1 MDFPIN
7 PPIGER
13 VRRKETERF
22 VSGTGRYV
30 DDLLPAGT
38 LHVSFVRSSCAHA
51 RIKSIDVE
59 GARSMPGVRAV
70 YAGAEIAQHVKPLRV
85 GGSSVMRP
93 VKLYPLAV
101 EKVRYFGEPL
111 AVVVADNRYLA
122 EDATEMVAVEYEMLP
137 VVIDQEA
144 AMEPG
149 AALVHEDAGSNIVYK
164 YHFATDGIDKVFADA
179 EVIVKERIRSHRIT
193 ACPIEPRAYLAH
205 FNKEEDSLT
214 MWSAT
219 PNPHSLRGRIAD
231 ILNFPEG
238 KIRVIA
244 PDVGGSFGVK
254 IQTYQEELLLPYL
267 SRELG
272 RPIKWCETR
281 VEHMRNGRHGRDQ
294 IHYVEMA
301 LKKDGTML
309 AIRDKIIADMG
320 STYTVDHSIQAAA
333 LYMTGVYQIQNYCV
347 DALGIATNKTTHGSV
362 RGIGKADASYILER
376 LVDIAARQL
385 QLDPIEIRMKNFIP
399 TEAFPYRNVT
409 GALYDSGQYHLA
421 MKRTAEMAGYDR
433 LRKEQLELRKQGIH
447 RGIGVALVME
457 PTSSSRIHATGGY
470 ASCRLRID
478 PSGAAT
484 VFSSMG
490 EQGQGHETTIAQIV
504 ASQTGIPFD
513 KITVIHG
520 DTLPTPYGFGT
531 GSSRSSVVLIPSPWG
546 PGKLM
551 RDKILGIAARQ
562 LKVVPENLQIGD
574 GKAFAK
580 ENPDQSMAVIEIIR
594 TAYGAIHLL
603 PENME
608 PGLEVTGYFI
618 NPNID
623 YTPDDKGRMNTFSSY
638 PYAAVIAVVDVDVE
652 TGMIKIVKYFTVH
665 DCGNMI
671 NPQIV
676 DTQQQGSIMQ
686 GIGAALYEEL
696 RYDEDGQLLSS
707 TFMVYRLPSAV
718 EVPELHLEHIVTPNQ
733 YTPLGAKGA
742 GETGMLG
749 PPPALCSAVEDALS
763 PSGVK
768 ISATPLTPGT
778 IFHLVGK
785 AQARSATAQSN
796 FRNR

>member
-1 MDFPIN
+1 MEFPIN

-22 VSGTGRYV
+22 ITGTGRYV

-51 RIKSIDVE
+51 RIKSIDVTA
-59 GARSMPGVRAV
+59 ARTMPGVRAI
-70 YAGAEIAQHVKPLRV
+70 YTGAEIAKRVKPLRV
-85 GGSSVMRP
+85 GGSSLLRE

-101 EKVRYFGEPL
+101 EKVRYFGEPV

-122 EDATEMVAVEYEMLP
+122 EDATEAVTVDYEMLP
-137 VVIDQEA
+137 VVIDTEA
-144 AMEPG
+144 AMEPD
-149 AALVHEDAGSNIVYK
+149 AQPVHDDVGSNIVYK
-164 YHFATDGIDKVFADA
+164 HHFATDGIEKIFQEA
-179 EVIVKERIRSHRIT
+179 EIVIKEKIRSHRIT

-219 PNPHSLRGRIAD
+219 ANPHSLKSRIAE
-231 ILNFPEG
+231 ILEFPEG
-238 KIRVIA
+238 KCRVIA

-254 IQTYQEELLLPYL
+254 IQTYQEELLLPVL
-267 SRELG
+267 SKELC

-294 IHYVEMA
+294 IHYIEMA

-320 STYTVDHSIQAAA
+320 STYTVDHSIQAAS
-333 LYMTGVYQIQNYCV
+333 LYMTGVYQIQNYEV
-347 DALGIATNKTTHGSV
+347 TALGVSTNKTTHGSL

-376 LVDIAARQL
+376 LVDIAAREL
-385 QLDPIEIRMKNFIP
+385 KLDPIDIRMKNFIP
-399 TEAFPYRNVT
+399 AEAFPYRNVT

-421 MKRTAEMAGYDR
+421 MQRAAEMAGYDK
-433 LRKEQLELRKQGIH
+433 LRKEQIELRTQGIY

-457 PTSSSRIHATGGY
+457 PTSSSRMHATGGY

-478 PSGAAT
+478 PTGAAT

-504 ASQTGIPFD
+504 SCQTGIPFD
-513 KITVIHG
+513 KITVVHG

-531 GSSRSSVVLIPSPWG
+531 GSSRSSVVLMPSAWVA
-546 PGKLM
+546 GKLM
-551 RDKILGIAARQ
+551 RDKLLGIAARQ
-562 LKVVPENLQIGD
+562 LNIVPEKLEIGA
-574 GKAFAK
+574 GKVFAK
-580 ENPDQSMAVIEIIR
+580 ENSQQSIAVMEIVR

-623 YTPDDKGRMNTFSSY
+623 YTPDAKGRMNTFSSY
-638 PYAAVIAVVDVDVE
+638 PYAAVIAVVDVDIE
-652 TGMIKIVKYFTVH
+652 TGMIKIVNYATVH

-686 GIGAALYEEL
+686 GIGAALYEEI
-696 RYDEDGQLLSS
+696 RYDEDGQLLTS
-707 TFMVYRLPSAV
+707 TFMDYRLPSAE
-718 EVPELHLEHIVTPNQ
+718 EVPPLMLEHIVTPNPF
-733 YTPLGAKGA
+733 TPLGAKGA

-749 PPPALCSAVEDALS
+749 PPPALCNAVEDALS
-763 PSGVK
+763 PLGVK
-768 ISATPLTPGT
+768 IRATPLTPDR
-778 IFHLVGK
+778 ILALIEK
-785 AQARSATAQSN
+785 AQAK
-796 FRNR
+796 

>member
-1 MDFPIN
+1 MEFPIN

-13 VRRKETERF
+13 VRRKETQRF
-22 VSGTGRYV
+22 VTGTGRYV
-30 DDLLPAGT
+30 DDLLPPGT
-38 LHVSFVRSSCAHA
+38 LHVSFVRAACAHA
-51 RIKSIDVE
+51 KIKSIDVE

-70 YAGAEIAQHVKPLRV
+70 FTGEEVARHLKPLRV
-85 GGSSVMRP
+85 GGSSVLRP

-101 EKVRYFGEPL
+101 DKVRYFGEPVV
-111 AVVVADNRYLA
+111 AVIADNRYLA
-122 EDATEMVAVEYEMLP
+122 EDAAEAVSVYYETLPP
-137 VVIDQEA
+137 VVDPEA
-144 AMEPG
+144 AMEPS
-149 AALVHEDAGSNIVYK
+149 APLVHEDAGSNIVYK
-164 YHFATDGIDKVFADA
+164 YHFATDGIDKIFQDAD
-179 EVIVKERIRSHRIT
+179 VVVKEKIRSHRIT

-205 FNKEEDSLT
+205 YSKDEDSLT

-219 PNPHSLRGRIAD
+219 ANPHSLRSRIAETLD
-231 ILNFPEG
+231 FPEG

-254 IQTYQEELLLPYL
+254 IQIYQEELLLPYL
-267 SRELG
+267 SLKLG
-272 RPIKWCETR
+272 CPIKWCETR

-294 IHYVEMA
+294 IHYIEMA
-301 LKKDGTML
+301 LKNDGTML

-320 STYTVDHSIQAAA
+320 STYTVDHSIMAAA
-333 LYMTGVYQIQNYCV
+333 LYMTGVYQIQNYAV
-347 DALGIATNKTTHGSV
+347 DAFGVSTNKTTHGSL

-376 LVDIAARQL
+376 LVDIAAKEL
-385 QLDPIEIRMKNFIP
+385 KLDPVEIRRKNFIP
-399 TEAFPYRNVT
+399 ADAFPYRNAT

-421 MKRTAEMAGYDR
+421 LTRVVDMAAYER
-433 LRKEQLELRKQGIH
+433 LRKEQAELRNQGIY

-478 PSGAAT
+478 PTGAAT

-504 ASQTGIPFD
+504 ASQTGVPFD

-531 GSSRSSVVLIPSPWG
+531 GSSRSSVVLMPSAWVA
-546 PGKLM
+546 GKLM
-551 RDKILGIAARQ
+551 RDKILGIAARR
-562 LKVVPENLQIGD
+562 LGIVPEKLDIGD
-574 GKAFAK
+574 GKVFTK
-580 ENPDQSMAVIEIIR
+580 ENADQSIALMEIVR

-608 PGLEVTGYFI
+608 PGLEVTGYFV

-623 YTPDDKGRMNTFSSY
+623 YTPDEKGRMNTFSSY
-638 PYAAVIAVVDVDVE
+638 PYAAVIAVVDVDIE
-652 TGMIKIVKYFTVH
+652 TGKIKIVKYCTVH

-676 DTQQQGSIMQ
+676 DTQQQGSIVQ

-696 RYDEDGQLLSS
+696 RYDEEGQLLTS
-707 TFMVYRLPSAV
+707 TFMDYRLPSV
-718 EVPELHLEHIVTPNQ
+718 EEVPELELEHIITPNPF
-733 YTPLGAKGA
+733 TPLGAKGA

-749 PPPALCSAVEDALS
+749 PPPVLCNAVEDALS
-763 PSGVK
+763 PLGVK
-768 ISATPLTPGT
+768 IRETPLTPER
-778 IFHLVGK
+778 ILDLIEK
-785 AQARSATAQSN
+785 AKASESTDG
-796 FRNR
+796 

>member
-7 PPIGER
+7 APIGER
-13 VRRKETERF
+13 VRRKETQRF
-22 VSGTGRYV
+22 ITGTGRYV
-30 DDLLPAGT
+30 DDLLPQGT
-38 LHVSFVRSSCAHA
+38 LHVSFARSSCAHA
-51 RIKSIDVE
+51 KIRSIDVE
-59 GARSMPGVRAV
+59 AARSMPGVHAV
-70 YAGAEIAQHVKPLRV
+70 FTGKDIEQHVKPLRV
-85 GGSSVMRP
+85 GGSSVLRP

-101 EKVRYFGEPL
+101 DKVRYFGEPL

-122 EDATEMVAVEYEMLP
+122 EDATEMISVDYDLLP
-137 VVIDQEA
+137 VVIDPEA

-149 AALVHEDAGSNIVYK
+149 AAPVHEDAGGNVVYK
-164 YHFATDGIDKVFADA
+164 YHFATDGIDKVFQDA
-179 EVIVKERIRSHRIT
+179 EVIIKERIRSHRIT
-193 ACPIEPRAYLAH
+193 ACPIEPRAYLASY
-205 FNKEEDSLT
+205 NKEEDSLT

-219 PNPHSLRGRIAD
+219 ANPHSLRGRIAD
-231 ILNFPEG
+231 ILSFPEG

-267 SRELG
+267 SLQFG

-294 IHYVEMA
+294 IHYIEMA
-301 LKKDGTML
+301 LKKDGTIL
-309 AIRDKIIADMG
+309 GIKDKIIADMG

-333 LYMTGVYQIQNYCV
+333 LYMTGVYQIQNYAV
-347 DALGIATNKTTHGSV
+347 DAFGISTNKTTHGSL

-385 QLDPIEIRMKNFIP
+385 KIDPIDIRMKNFIP
-399 TEAFPYRNVT
+399 ADAFPYRNAT

-421 MKRTAEMAGYDR
+421 MKRTAEIAGYDQ
-433 LRKEQLELRKQGIH
+433 LRKEQAELRKKGIY

-490 EQGQGHETTIAQIV
+490 EQGQGHETTLAQIV

-531 GSSRSSVVLIPSPWG
+531 GSSRSSVVLMPSAWVA
-546 PGKLM
+546 GKLM

-562 LKVVPENLQIGD
+562 LGVVPEKLEIGD
-574 GKAFAK
+574 GKVFAK
-580 ENPDQSMAVIEIIR
+580 ENHEQSIAVMEIVR

-638 PYAAVIAVVDVDVE
+638 PYAGVIAVVDVDIE
-652 TGMIKIVKYFTVH
+652 TGMIKIVRYCTVH

-696 RYDEDGQLLSS
+696 RYTEDGQLLSS
-707 TFMVYRLPSAV
+707 TFMDYRLPSAE
-718 EVPELHLEHIVTPNQ
+718 EVPELVLEHIVTPNPF
-733 YTPLGAKGA
+733 TPLGAKGA

-749 PPPALCSAVEDALS
+749 PPPALCNAVEDALS
-763 PSGVK
+763 PLGVK
-768 ISATPLTPGT
+768 IRETPLTPDR
-778 IFHLVGK
+778 ILDLIEK
-785 AQARSATAQSN
+785 AQAKSAN
-796 FRNR
+796 G

>member
-51 RIKSIDVE
+51 RIKSIDVTA
-59 GARSMPGVRAV
+59 ARAMPGVRAV
-70 YAGAEIAQHVKPLRV
+70 YTGADIAAHVKPLRV
-85 GGSSVMRP
+85 GGSSVLRP

-101 EKVRYFGEPL
+101 DKVRYFGEPL

-122 EDATEMVAVEYEMLP
+122 EDAIDMVAVDYEMLP
-137 VVIDQEA
+137 AVVDPEK

-149 AALVHEDAGSNIVYK
+149 AALVHEEAGSNIVYK
-164 YHFATDGIDKVFADA
+164 FHFATDGIDKVFQDA
-179 EVIVKERIRSHRIT
+179 EVVIKERIRSHRIT

-205 FNKEEDSLT
+205 YNKDEDTLT

-219 PNPHSLRGRIAD
+219 ANPHSLRGRIAEIID
-231 ILNFPEG
+231 FPEG

-281 VEHMRNGRHGRDQ
+281 IEHMRNGRHGRDQ

-309 AIRDKIIADMG
+309 GIRDKIIADMG

-333 LYMTGVYQIQNYCV
+333 LYMTGVYQIQNYSV
-347 DALGIATNKTTHGSV
+347 DALGIATTKTTHGSL

-385 QLDPIEIRMKNFIP
+385 KIDPIELRLKNFIP
-399 TEAFPYRNVT
+399 AEAFPYRNVT

-421 MKRTAEMAGYDR
+421 MRRTAEMAGYDR
-433 LRKEQLELRKQGIH
+433 LRQEQIELRKQGIY
-447 RGIGVALVME
+447 RGIGVAFVME

-531 GSSRSSVVLIPSPWG
+531 GSSRSSVVLMPSAWVA
-546 PGKLM
+546 GKLM
-551 RDKILGIAARQ
+551 RDKMLGIAARQ
-562 LKVVPENLQIGD
+562 LKVLPENLQID
-574 GKAFAK
+574 GGKVFAK
-580 ENPDQSMAVIEIIR
+580 DHPEQSIAVMEIIR

-638 PYAAVIAVVDVDVE
+638 PYAAVIAVVDVDIE
-652 TGMIKIVKYFTVH
+652 TGMIKIVRYSTVH

-696 RYDEDGQLLSS
+696 RYDEDGQLISS
-707 TFMVYRLPSAV
+707 SFMDYRLPCAE
-718 EVPELHLEHIVTPNQ
+718 EVPELQLEHIITPNPF
-733 YTPLGAKGA
+733 TPLGAKGA

-763 PSGVK
+763 PFGVK
-768 ISATPLTPGT
+768 VRETPLTPDRVLNL
-778 IFHLVGK
+778 IEK
-785 AQARSATAQSN
+785 AQATPAHG
-796 FRNR
+796 

>member
-13 VRRKETERF
+13 VRRKETQRF
-22 VSGTGRYV
+22 VTGTGRFV
-30 DDLLPAGT
+30 DDLLPPGT
-38 LHVSFVRSSCAHA
+38 LHAAFARSSCAHA
-51 RIKSIDVE
+51 RIKSVDVS
-59 GARSMPGVRAV
+59 AALSMPGVRAV
-70 YAGAEIAQHVKPLRV
+70 FTGKDIADRIKPMRV
-85 GGSSVMRP
+85 GGSPLLRP
-93 VKLYPLAV
+93 LKLYPLAV
-101 EKVRYFGEPL
+101 DKIRYFGEPI

-122 EDATEMVAVEYEMLP
+122 EDAIEAITIDYEPLP
-137 VVIDQEA
+137 AVIDPEA
-144 AMEPG
+144 ALEAG
-149 AALVHEDAGSNIVYK
+149 ATPVHDELGGNTVYK
-164 YHFATDGIDKVFADA
+164 FHFATDGIDEIFARAD
-179 EVIVKERIRSHRIT
+179 VVVKERIRSHRIT

-205 FNKEEDSLT
+205 YNPDEDSLT

-219 PNPHSLRGRIAD
+219 ANPHSLRGRIAD
-231 ILNFPEG
+231 VINFPEG

-254 IQTYQEELLLPYL
+254 IQTYQEELLLPFL

-294 IHYVEMA
+294 VHYIEMA
-301 LKKDGTML
+301 LKKDGTIL
-309 AIRDKIIADMG
+309 ALRDKIIADMG
-320 STYTVDHSIQAAA
+320 STYTVDHSIMASA
-333 LYMTGVYQIQNYCV
+333 LYMTGVYRIQDYAV
-347 DALGIATNKTTHGSV
+347 DATGVSTNKTTHGSL
-362 RGIGKADASYILER
+362 RGIGKADAAYVIER
-376 LVDIAARQL
+376 LVDIAARKL
-385 QLDPIEIRMKNFIP
+385 NIDPIDIRMKNFIP
-399 TEAFPYRNVT
+399 AEAFPYRNVT
-409 GALYDSGQYHLA
+409 GALYDSGQYHMCL
-421 MKRTAEMAGYDR
+421 KRTAEIAGYENLKR
-433 LRKEQLELRKQGIH
+433 EQAELRKKGIY

-470 ASCRLRID
+470 ASCRMRID

-504 ASQTGIPFD
+504 SSQTGIPFE

-520 DTLPTPYGFGT
+520 DTLPTPFGFGT
-531 GSSRSSVVLIPSPWG
+531 GSSRSSVVLMPSAWVAAKKMRE
-546 PGKLM
+546 KLV
-551 RDKILGIAARQ
+551 GIGAR
-562 LKVVPENLQIGD
+562 LIGVPPERLEIGD
-574 GKAFAK
+574 GKVFAK
-580 ENPDQSMAVIEIIR
+580 ENPDQSIAIAEIIR

-608 PGLEVTGYFI
+608 PGLETMGTFV

-638 PYAAVIAVVDVDVE
+638 PYAGVIAVVDVDVE
-652 TGMIKIVKYFTVH
+652 TGFINIVRYCTVH

-696 RYDEDGQLLSS
+696 HYDEEGRLLSS
-707 TFMVYRLPSAV
+707 TFMDYRLPCV
-718 EVPELHLEHIVTPNQ
+718 EEVPELALEHIVTPNPF
-733 YTPLGAKGA
+733 TPLGAKGA

-749 PPPALCSAVEDALS
+749 PPPALCNAVEDALS
-763 PSGVK
+763 PLGVK
-768 ISATPLTPGT
+768 IRETPLTPDR
-778 IFHLVGK
+778 ILDLIEK
-785 AQARSATAQSN
+785 AKSSHG
-796 FRNR
+796 

>member
-13 VRRKETERF
+13 VRRRETQRF
-22 VSGTGRYV
+22 ITGTGRYV
-30 DDLLPAGT
+30 DDLLPPGT
-38 LHVSFVRSSCAHA
+38 LHAAFVRSSCAHA
-51 RIKSIDVE
+51 QIKAIDVE
-59 GARSMPGVRAV
+59 IARSMPGVRAV
-70 YAGAEIAQHVKPLRV
+70 FTGKDIEQHVKPLRV
-85 GGSSVMRP
+85 GGSSLLRQI
-93 VKLYPLAV
+93 KLYPLAID
-101 EKVRYFGEPL
+101 KVRYFGEPL

-122 EDATEMVAVEYEMLP
+122 EDASEVVSVDYQLLPAVVDP
-137 VVIDQEA
+137 EA

-149 AALVHEDAGSNIVYK
+149 APAVHEDAGSNIVYK
-164 YHFATDGIDKVFADA
+164 YHFATDGIDKVFQEAD
-179 EVIVKERIRSHRIT
+179 VVVKERIRSHRIT
-193 ACPIEPRAYLAH
+193 ACPIETRAYLAH
-205 FNKEEDSLT
+205 YNKEEDSLT

-219 PNPHSLRGRIAD
+219 ANPHSLRGRIAD
-231 ILNFPEG
+231 ILDFPEG

-267 SRELG
+267 SRELN
-272 RPIKWCETR
+272 RPVKWCETR

-294 IHYVEMA
+294 IHYIEMA

-309 AIRDKIIADMG
+309 GIKDKIIADMG
-320 STYTVDHSIQAAA
+320 STYTVDHSIMAAA
-333 LYMTGVYQIQNYCV
+333 LYMTGVYQIQNYAV
-347 DALGIATNKTTHGSV
+347 DAFGVSTNKTTHGSL

-376 LVDIAARQL
+376 LVDIAAL
-385 QLDPIEIRMKNFIP
+385 ELKLDPLDIRLKNFIP

-421 MKRTAEMAGYDR
+421 LKRTAEMAGYDR
-433 LRKEQLELRKQGIH
+433 LRKEQAELRKKGIY

-478 PSGAAT
+478 PTGSAT

-490 EQGQGHETTIAQIV
+490 EQGQGHETTLAQIV

-531 GSSRSSVVLIPSPWG
+531 GSSRSSVVLMPSAWVA
-546 PGKLM
+546 GKLM
-551 RDKILGIAARQ
+551 RDKILGIAARR
-562 LKVVPENLQIGD
+562 LGVVPDQLEIGD
-574 GKAFAK
+574 GQVFAK
-580 ENPDQSMAVIEIIR
+580 ENHTQSIAVMEIIR

-608 PGLEVTGYFI
+608 PGLEVTGYFV

-623 YTPDDKGRMNTFSSY
+623 YTPDEKGRMNTFSSY
-638 PYAAVIAVVDVDVE
+638 PYAAVIAVVDVDIE
-652 TGMIKIVKYFTVH
+652 TGFIKIVRYCTVH

-707 TFMVYRLPSAV
+707 TFMDYRLPSV
-718 EVPELHLEHIVTPNQ
+718 EEVPELALEHIVTPNPF
-733 YTPLGAKGA
+733 TPLGAKGA

-749 PPPALCSAVEDALS
+749 PPPALCNAVEDALS
-763 PSGVK
+763 PLGVK
-768 ISATPLTPGT
+768 IRETPLTPDR
-778 IFHLVGK
+778 ILNLIEK
-785 AQARSATAQSN
+785 AQAMSHHA
-796 FRNR
+796 

>member
-1 MDFPIN
+1 MDFPITA
-7 PPIGER
+7 PVGER

-22 VSGTGRYV
+22 ITGTGRYV
-30 DDLLPAGT
+30 DDLLPPGT
-38 LHVSFVRSSCAHA
+38 LHVAFARSSCAHA
-51 RIKSIDVE
+51 KIKSIDVE
-59 GARSMPGVRAV
+59 AARSMPGVHAV
-70 YAGAEIAQHVKPLRV
+70 FTGKDIAQRVKPLRV
-85 GGSSVMRP
+85 GGSSVLRP

-101 EKVRYFGEPL
+101 DKVRYYGEPL

-122 EDATEMVAVEYEMLP
+122 EDAAEMIAVDYDLLP
-137 VVIDQEA
+137 VIIDPEA

-149 AALVHEDAGSNIVYK
+149 APAVHDDAGSNIVYK
-164 YHFATDGIDKVFADA
+164 YHFATEGIDKVFRDAD
-179 EVIVKERIRSHRIT
+179 VIVKERIRSHRIT
-193 ACPIEPRAYLAH
+193 ACPIEPRAYLASYS
-205 FNKEEDSLT
+205 KDEDSLT

-219 PNPHSLRGRIAD
+219 ANPHSLRGRIAD
-231 ILNFPEG
+231 ILSFPEG

-267 SRELG
+267 SRQLG
-272 RPIKWCETR
+272 RPMKWCETR

-294 IHYVEMA
+294 IHYIEMA
-301 LKKDGTML
+301 LKKDGTFL
-309 AIRDKIIADMG
+309 GIKDRIIADMG

-333 LYMTGVYQIQNYCV
+333 LYMTGVYQIQNYAV
-347 DALGIATNKTTHGSV
+347 DAFGVSTNKTTHGSL
-362 RGIGKADASYILER
+362 RGIGKADASYVLER

-385 QLDPIEIRMKNFIP
+385 KLDPIDIRMKNFIP
-399 TEAFPYRNVT
+399 ADQFPYRNAT

-421 MKRTAEMAGYDR
+421 MKRTAEIAGYER
-433 LRKEQLELRKQGIH
+433 LRGEQAALRSKGIC

-478 PSGAAT
+478 PTGSAT

-513 KITVIHG
+513 QITVIHG

-531 GSSRSSVVLIPSPWG
+531 GSSRSSVVLMPSAWVA
-546 PGKLM
+546 GKLM

-562 LKVVPENLQIGD
+562 LNVVPEKLEIGA
-574 GKAFAK
+574 GKVFARDDK
-580 ENPDQSMAVIEIIR
+580 EKAVAVMEIVR

-638 PYAAVIAVVDVDVE
+638 PYAAVIAVVDVDLE
-652 TGMIKIVKYFTVH
+652 TGMIKIVRYCTVH

-696 RYDEDGQLLSS
+696 RYGEDGQLLSS
-707 TFMVYRLPSAV
+707 TFMDYRLPSAE
-718 EVPELHLEHIVTPNQ
+718 EVPELALEHIITPNPF
-733 YTPLGAKGA
+733 TPLGAKGA

-763 PSGVK
+763 PLGVK
-768 ISATPLTPGT
+768 IRETPLTPDR
-778 IFHLVGK
+778 ILDLIEK
-785 AQARSATAQSN
+785 AQAKEAHV
-796 FRNR
+796 

>member
-1 MDFPIN
+1 MEFPIN
-7 PPIGER
+7 HPIGQR
-13 VRRKETERF
+13 VRRKETQRF
-22 VSGTGRYV
+22 ITGTGRFV

-38 LHVSFVRSSCAHA
+38 LHVSFVRSPCAHG
-51 RIKSIDVE
+51 RIKAINVE
-59 GARSMPGVRAV
+59 PARSMPGVKGV
-70 YAGAEIAQHVKPLRV
+70 FTGEDIAQYVKPLRV
-85 GGSSVMRP
+85 GASPVLRP

-101 EKVRYFGEPL
+101 GKIRYFGEPL

-122 EDATEMVAVEYEMLP
+122 EDAAEVVEVDYEPLP
-137 VVIDQEA
+137 VVVDPEA

-149 AALVHEDAGSNIVYK
+149 APLVHEDAGTNIVYK
-164 YHFATDGIDKVFADA
+164 YHFATEGLDRVFRDADV
-179 EVIVKERIRSHRIT
+179 VIKERIRSHRIT
-193 ACPIEPRAYLAH
+193 ACPIEPRAYLALYS
-205 FNKEEDSLT
+205 KEEDSLT

-219 PNPHSLRGRIAD
+219 ANPHSLRGRIAE
-231 ILNFPEG
+231 ILSFPEG

-267 SRELG
+267 SREFG

-294 IHYVEMA
+294 IHYIEMA
-301 LKKDGTML
+301 LKKDGTIL
-309 AIRDKIIADMG
+309 GIRDKIIADMG

-333 LYMTGVYQIQNYCV
+333 LYMTGVYQVQNYAV
-347 DALGIATNKTTHGSV
+347 EALGIATNKTTHGSL
-362 RGIGKADASYILER
+362 RGIGKADASYVLER
-376 LVDIAARQL
+376 LVDIVARKL
-385 QLDPIEIRMKNFIP
+385 KIDPIAIRMKNFIP
-399 TEAFPYRNVT
+399 ADAFPYRNAT

-421 MKRTAEMAGYDR
+421 MKRTAEIAGYEQ
-433 LRKEQLELRKQGIH
+433 LRKEQAECRERGIY

-490 EQGQGHETTIAQIV
+490 EQGQGHETTIAQII
-504 ASQTGIPFD
+504 AGQTGIAFEA
-513 KITVIHG
+513 ITVIHG

-531 GSSRSSVVLIPSPWG
+531 GSSRSSVVLMPSAWVA
-546 PGKLM
+546 GKLM
-551 RDKILGIAARQ
+551 RDKILNIAARQ
-562 LKVVPENLQIGD
+562 LSIVPEKLEIGG
-574 GKAFAK
+574 GKVFSK
-580 ENPDQSMAVIEIIR
+580 EDQQQSIAVMEIVR

-638 PYAAVIAVVDVDVE
+638 PYAAVIALVDVDIE
-652 TGMIKIVKYFTVH
+652 TGMIKILRYVTVH

-707 TFMVYRLPSAV
+707 TLMDYRLPSV
-718 EVPELHLEHIVTPNQ
+718 EEVPELVLEHIVTPNPF
-733 YTPLGAKGA
+733 TPLGAKGA

-763 PSGVK
+763 PFGVE
-768 ISATPLTPGT
+768 IRETPLTPDR
-778 IFHLVGK
+778 IVDLIEK
-785 AQARSATAQSN
+785 AQAKPYHG
-796 FRNR
+796 

>member
-1 MDFPIN
+1 MDFPIH

-13 VRRKETERF
+13 VRRKETQRF
-22 VSGTGRYV
+22 VTGTGHYV
-30 DDLLPAGT
+30 DDLLPTGT
-38 LHVSFVRSSCAHA
+38 LHVSFVRSTYAHA
-51 RIKSIDVE
+51 KIKFVDVE
-59 GARSMPGVRAV
+59 VARSMPGVHAV
-70 YAGAEIAQHVKPLRV
+70 FTGKDIAQHVKPLRV
-85 GGSSVMRP
+85 GGSSVLRP
-93 VKLYPLAV
+93 VKLYPLALD
-101 EKVRYFGEPL
+101 KVRYFGEPL
-111 AVVVADNRYLA
+111 AAVVADNRYLA
-122 EDATEMVAVEYEMLP
+122 EDAAELVSVDYGQLP
-137 VVIDQEA
+137 VILDPEA

-149 AALVHEDAGSNIVYK
+149 APLVHEDAGSNIVYR
-164 YHFATDGIDKVFADA
+164 YRFATDGIDRVFQDADV
-179 EVIVKERIRSHRIT
+179 VIKERIRSHRIT

-205 FNKEEDSLT
+205 YNPEEGGLT

-219 PNPHSLRGRIAD
+219 ANPHSLRTRIAE
-231 ILNFPEG
+231 ILSFPEG

-267 SRELG
+267 SLALG
-272 RPIKWCETR
+272 CPIKWCETR

-294 IHYVEMA
+294 IHHIEMA

-309 AIRDKIIADMG
+309 GIKDKIIADMG
-320 STYTVDHSIQAAA
+320 ATYTVDHSIMAAA
-333 LYMTGVYQIQNYCV
+333 LYMTGVYQIQNYAV
-347 DALGIATNKTTHGSV
+347 DAFGVATNKTTHGSL

-376 LVDIAARQL
+376 LVDIAACEL
-385 QLDPIEIRMKNFIP
+385 KLDPVEIRLKNFIP
-399 TEAFPYRNVT
+399 ADAFPYRNAT

-421 MKRTAEMAGYDR
+421 LKRAAEMAGYER
-433 LRKEQLELRKQGIH
+433 LRREQVELRKEGIY

-531 GSSRSSVVLIPSPWG
+531 GSSRSSVVLMPSAWVAA
-546 PGKLM
+546 KLM

-562 LKVVPENLQIGD
+562 LSVVPEKLEIDN
-574 GKAFAK
+574 GKVFAG
-580 ENPDQSMAVIEIIR
+580 ENRDQSIALIEIVR

-608 PGLEVTGYFI
+608 PGLEVTGYFV

-623 YTPDDKGRMNTFSSY
+623 YAPDDKGRMNTFSSY
-638 PYAAVIAVVDVDVE
+638 PYAAVIAVVDVDIE
-652 TGMIKIVKYFTVH
+652 TGMIKIVKYCTVH

-676 DTQQQGSIMQ
+676 DTQQQGSIVQ
-686 GIGAALYEEL
+686 GMGAALYEEL
-696 RYDEDGQLLSS
+696 RYNDDGQLLTS
-707 TFMVYRLPSAV
+707 TLMDYRLPSV
-718 EVPELHLEHIVTPNQ
+718 EEVPELELEHIITPNPF
-733 YTPLGAKGA
+733 TPLGAKGA

-749 PPPALCSAVEDALS
+749 PPPALCNAVEDALS
-763 PSGVK
+763 PFRVK
-768 ISATPLTPGT
+768 IRETPLTPDRILDLIET
-778 IFHLVGK
+778 
-785 AQARSATAQSN
+785 AQAKPRHA
-796 FRNR
+796 

>member
-1 MDFPIN
+1 MEFPIN

-13 VRRKETERF
+13 VRRKETQRF
-22 VSGTGRYV
+22 VTGTGRFV
-30 DDLLPAGT
+30 DDLLPPGT
-38 LHVSFVRSSCAHA
+38 LHAAFARSPCAHA
-51 RIKSIDVE
+51 HIKSVDVE
-59 GARSMPGVRAV
+59 AARAMPGVRAV
-70 YAGAEIAQHVKPLRV
+70 FTGADIAGRIKPMRV
-85 GGSSVMRP
+85 GGSSLLKP
-93 VKLYPLAV
+93 LKLYPLAV
-101 EKVRYFGEPL
+101 DKIRYFGEPV

-122 EDATEMVAVEYEMLP
+122 EDAVEAITIDYEPLP
-137 VVIDQEA
+137 VVIDPEA
-144 AMEPG
+144 ALES
-149 AALVHEDAGSNIVYK
+149 AATAVHDELGGNTVYK
-164 YHFATDGIDKVFADA
+164 FHFATDGIDKVFAEAD
-179 EVIVKERIRSHRIT
+179 VVVKERIRSHRIT

-205 FNKEEDSLT
+205 YNADEDSLT

-219 PNPHSLRGRIAD
+219 ANPHSLRGRIAD
-231 ILNFPEG
+231 VINFPEG

-254 IQTYQEELLLPYL
+254 IQTYQEELLLPFI

-272 RPIKWCETR
+272 RPVKWCETR

-294 IHYVEMA
+294 IHYIEMA

-309 AIRDKIIADMG
+309 ALRDKIIADMG
-320 STYTVDHSIQAAA
+320 STYTVDHSIMASA
-333 LYMTGVYQIQNYCV
+333 LYMTGVYQIQNYAV
-347 DALGIATNKTTHGSV
+347 DATGVSTNKTTHGSL
-362 RGIGKADASYILER
+362 RGIGKADAAYVIER

-385 QLDPIEIRMKNFIP
+385 KLDPIDIRMKNFIP
-399 TEAFPYRNVT
+399 AEAFPYRNVT
-409 GALYDSGQYHLA
+409 GALYDSGQYHLCL
-421 MKRTAEMAGYDR
+421 KRTAEIAGYER
-433 LRKEQLELRKQGIH
+433 LRKEQAELRKKGIY

-470 ASCRLRID
+470 ASCRMRID

-531 GSSRSSVVLIPSPWG
+531 GSSRSSVVLMPSAWVAA
-546 PGKLM
+546 KKM
-551 RDKILGIAARQ
+551 RDKLLGIAARQ
-562 LKVVPENLQIGD
+562 LGIAPDRLEIGD
-574 GKAFAK
+574 GKVFAK
-580 ENPDQSMAVIEIIR
+580 EKPDLAIAIAEIIR

-608 PGLEVTGYFI
+608 PGLETMGTFV

-638 PYAAVIAVVDVDVE
+638 PYAGVIAVVDVDVE
-652 TGMIKIVKYFTVH
+652 TGFVKIVRYCTVH

-696 RYDEDGQLLSS
+696 RYDEEGRLLSS
-707 TFMVYRLPSAV
+707 TFMDYRLPCV
-718 EVPELHLEHIVTPNQ
+718 EEVPELVLEHIVTPNPF
-733 YTPLGAKGA
+733 TPLGAKGA

-749 PPPALCSAVEDALS
+749 PPPALCNAVEDALS
-763 PSGVK
+763 PFGVK
-768 ISATPLTPGT
+768 IRETPLTPDRVLDL
-778 IFHLVGK
+778 IEK
-785 AQARSATAQSN
+785 AKAAHA
-796 FRNR
+796 

>member
-1 MDFPIN
+1 
-7 PPIGER
+7 
-13 VRRKETERF
+13 
-22 VSGTGRYV
+22 
-30 DDLLPAGT
+30 
-38 LHVSFVRSSCAHA
+38 
-51 RIKSIDVE
+51 
-59 GARSMPGVRAV
+59 
-70 YAGAEIAQHVKPLRV
+70 
-85 GGSSVMRP
+85 
-93 VKLYPLAV
+93 
-101 EKVRYFGEPL
+101 
-111 AVVVADNRYLA
+111 
-122 EDATEMVAVEYEMLP
+122 
-137 VVIDQEA
+137 
-144 AMEPG
+144 
-149 AALVHEDAGSNIVYK
+149 
-164 YHFATDGIDKVFADA
+164 
-179 EVIVKERIRSHRIT
+179 
-193 ACPIEPRAYLAH
+193 
-205 FNKEEDSLT
+205 

-219 PNPHSLRGRIAD
+219 ANPHSLRGRIAD
-231 ILNFPEG
+231 ILSFPEG

-267 SRELG
+267 SLQFG

-294 IHYVEMA
+294 IHYIEMA

-309 AIRDKIIADMG
+309 AIQRHDHRRHGLDLHGRSFDSGRGAVHDRRLSDAKLRCRCASAFPPIRRRTDRCAASARPTRRIFWNGSSTSPREQLKI
-320 STYTVDHSIQAAA
+320 
-333 LYMTGVYQIQNYCV
+333 
-347 DALGIATNKTTHGSV
+347 
-362 RGIGKADASYILER
+362 
-376 LVDIAARQL
+376 
-385 QLDPIEIRMKNFIP
+385 DPIDIRMKNFIP
-399 TEAFPYRNVT
+399 ADAFPYRNAT

-421 MKRTAEMAGYDR
+421 MKRTAEIAGYDQ
-433 LRKEQLELRKQGIH
+433 LRKEQAELRKKGIY

-531 GSSRSSVVLIPSPWG
+531 GSSRSSVVLMPSAWVA
-546 PGKLM
+546 GKLM

-562 LKVVPENLQIGD
+562 LGVVPEKLEIGD
-574 GKAFAK
+574 GKVFAK
-580 ENPDQSMAVIEIIR
+580 ENKEQSIAVMEIVR

-623 YTPDDKGRMNTFSSY
+623 YAPDDKGRMNTFSSY

-652 TGMIKIVKYFTVH
+652 TGMIKIVRYCTVH

-696 RYDEDGQLLSS
+696 RYSEDGQLLSS
-707 TFMVYRLPSAV
+707 TFMDYRLPSAE
-718 EVPELHLEHIVTPNQ
+718 EVPELALEHIVTPNPF
-733 YTPLGAKGA
+733 TPLGAKGA

-749 PPPALCSAVEDALS
+749 PPPALCNAVEDALS
-763 PSGVK
+763 PLGVK
-768 ISATPLTPGT
+768 IRETPLTPDRVLDL
-778 IFHLVGK
+778 IEK
-785 AQARSATAQSN
+785 AQAKAAN
-796 FRNR
+796 G

>member
-22 VSGTGRYV
+22 VAGTGRYV

-59 GARSMPGVRAV
+59 AARTMPGVRAV
-70 YAGAEIAQHVKPLRV
+70 YTGKDIAQHVKPLRV
-85 GGSSVMRP
+85 GGSSVLRP

-101 EKVRYFGEPL
+101 DKVRYFGEPL

-122 EDATEMVAVEYEMLP
+122 EDAVDAVSVDYEMLP
-137 VVIDQEA
+137 AVVDVEA
-144 AMEPG
+144 AMAPG
-149 AALVHEDAGSNIVYK
+149 VALVHEEAGSNIVYK
-164 YHFATDGIDKVFADA
+164 YHFATDGIDKVFHDADV
-179 EVIVKERIRSHRIT
+179 VIKERIRSHRIT
-193 ACPIEPRAYLAH
+193 ACPIETRAYLAS

-219 PNPHSLRGRIAD
+219 ANPHSLRGRIAD
-231 ILNFPEG
+231 ILSFPEG

-294 IHYVEMA
+294 IHYIEMA

-333 LYMTGVYQIQNYCV
+333 LYMTGVYQIQNYEV
-347 DALGIATNKTTHGSV
+347 TAFGVSTNKTTHGSL

-376 LVDIAARQL
+376 LVDIAAREL
-385 QLDPIEIRMKNFIP
+385 KIDPIDIRMKNFIP
-399 TEAFPYRNVT
+399 AESFPYRNVT

-421 MKRTAEMAGYDR
+421 MKRTAEMANYVQ
-433 LRKEQLELRKQGIH
+433 LRKEQLELRKQGIY
-447 RGIGVALVME
+447 RGIGVAFVME

-490 EQGQGHETTIAQIV
+490 EQGQGHETTLAQIV

-531 GSSRSSVVLIPSPWG
+531 GSSRSSVVLMPSAWVA
-546 PGKLM
+546 GKLM

-562 LKVVPENLQIGD
+562 LNVVPEKLEIGA
-574 GKAFAK
+574 GKVFAK
-580 ENPDQSMAVIEIIR
+580 ENSEQSIAVMEIIR

-623 YTPDDKGRMNTFSSY
+623 YAPDDKGRMNTFSSY

-696 RYDEDGQLLSS
+696 RYDDDGQLLSS
-707 TFMVYRLPSAV
+707 TFMDYRLPSAE
-718 EVPELHLEHIVTPNQ
+718 EVPELHLEHIVTPNPF
-733 YTPLGAKGA
+733 TPLGAKGA

-763 PSGVK
+763 PFGVK
-768 ISATPLTPGT
+768 VRETPLTPER
-778 IFHLVGK
+778 ILNLIEK
-785 AQARSATAQSN
+785 AQAKLAHG
-796 FRNR
+796 